1 MHVYVC
7 MYIHNYSGI
16 TIVSTSKKCEFRG
29 WSSLIFFFSTDK
41 IDKQSVLGSCLLQHC
56 IKQMFTLFCLLL
68 STHSSR
74 NNKRRSLAVGTP
86 SPTLS
91 RPLSPLPLATGTCV
105 SVLPICLLASVRGW
119 LDWLIRIPAFSHR
132 WLRVKQRSY
141 RGWNGEES
149 TGLAVSCRIIS
160 LKFVL
165 MLYVVKQSLVY
176 LWCFVL
182 FPSFS

>member
-1 MHVYVC
+1 MALLLSAHQKNMNSEADRVW
-7 MYIHNYSGI
+7 
-16 TIVSTSKKCEFRG
+16 F
-29 WSSLIFFFSTDK
+29 FFFSPQ

-56 IKQMFTLFCLLL
+56 IKQMITLFCLLF

-105 SVLPICLLASVRGW
+105 SVLPVCLLASVQGL

-141 RGWNGEES
+141 REWNVEES
-149 TGLAVSCRIIS
+149 TGLPVSCRIIS
-160 LKFVL
+160 LKFFL
-165 MLYVVKQSLVY
+165 MLYVMKQSLVY

>member
-16 TIVSTSKKCEFRG
+16 TIVSTSKKYEFRG
-29 WSSLIFFFSTDK
+29 WSSLIFFFLPQ

-56 IKQMFTLFCLLL
+56 IKQMITLFCLLF

-105 SVLPICLLASVRGW
+105 SVLPVCLLASVQGW

-141 RGWNGEES
+141 REWNVEES
-149 TGLAVSCRIIS
+149 TGLPVSCRIIS

>member
-1 MHVYVC
+1 MFVVMHALC
-7 MYIHNYSGI
+7 IYII
-16 TIVSTSKKCEFRG
+16 TVALLLSAHQKNMNSEADRVWF
-29 WSSLIFFFSTDK
+29 FFFSPQ

-56 IKQMFTLFCLLL
+56 IKQMITLFCLLF

-105 SVLPICLLASVRGW
+105 SVLPVCLLASVQGL

-132 WLRVKQRSY
+132 WLCVKQRSY
-141 RGWNGEES
+141 REWNVEES
-149 TGLAVSCRIIS
+149 TGLPVSCRIIS
-160 LKFVL
+160 LKIF
-165 MLYVVKQSLVY
+165 
-176 LWCFVL
+176 WCCM
-182 FPSFS
+182 SWSNR